1 MLVAFRC
8 KEDGGY
14 GRQMRVGAHKEDGG
28 VEGFENHWLNVH
40 ESIASDMIVSDFF
53 GRGYN
58 MVETA
63 KKKTSLA
70 RAVFSG
76 SLGNM
81 LEWFDYGLYGYFAV
95 IISSNFF
102 VAGDPIV
109 GLLLSFLT
117 FGIGFLVRPI
127 GGILIGAY
135 ADKHGRIKALTLTIL
150 CMGIC
155 TMCMGLLPTYAQVGV
170 LAPILLT
177 VLRLL
182 QGLATG
188 GEFGSSLTFISE
200 YGTPNNRAFL
210 VSWQPF
216 SVGCGLLLG
225 STAGLIVTTVLP
237 EAALYDWGWR
247 IPFICGILIAIYG
260 VYMRR
265 TVPDPPAYLKMKE
278 EEKTQVQA
286 HTPIK
291 EMFLR
296 YKKSIFA
303 VIGLLVGS
311 SATYYL
317 LITYMP
323 TYISQFMHSS
333 LSSAFIVNTSVIA
346 INLCLCP
353 FMGMLIDKI
362 GRRKSLIIGCLGFLI
377 LSYPIF
383 YFLIQQTNPIIMIA
397 LLGILI
403 VFQTIIAV
411 AIAVAS
417 AEVFPTKLRNSG
429 IGFSYNLAAA
439 IFGGLAPLAATALIA
454 GTGDQ
459 LSITWLIIGGILVT
473 FLTTVFLLK
482 GFYAHEGKKAN

>member
-1 MLVAFRC
+1 MAT
-8 KEDGGY
+8 
-14 GRQMRVGAHKEDGG
+14 
-28 VEGFENHWLNVH
+28 
-40 ESIASDMIVSDFF
+40 
-53 GRGYN
+53 
-58 MVETA
+58 TA

-95 IISSNFF
+95 IISRDFF
-102 VAGDPIV
+102 VSDDPIV
-109 GLLLSFLT
+109 GLLLSFLV
-117 FGIGFLVRPI
+117 FGTGFLVRPI

-135 ADKHGRIKALTLTIL
+135 ADKHGRIKALTLTIM

-155 TMCMGLLPTYAQVGV
+155 TMCMGLLPTYSQVGIA
-170 LAPILLT
+170 APILLT

-188 GEFGSSLTFISE
+188 GEFGSSLTFIAE

-216 SVGCGLLLG
+216 SVGCGLLVG
-225 STAGLIVTTVLP
+225 SAAGLLITTVLP

-260 VYMRR
+260 VHMRKN
-265 TVPDPPAYLKMKE
+265 VPDSPEFLKMKE
-278 EEKTQVQA
+278 ETNEA
-286 HTPIK
+286 EEPHTPVK
-291 EMFLR
+291 DLFLL
-296 YKKSIFA
+296 YKKPILT
-303 VIGLLVGS
+303 VMGLLVGS

-323 TYISQFMHSS
+323 TYISQFMHTS
-333 LSSAFIVNTSVIA
+333 LSSAFVVNTSVIA
-346 INLCLCP
+346 INLLLCP
-353 FMGMLIDKI
+353 IVGKLIDKV
-362 GRRKSLIIGCLGFLI
+362 GRRKCLIIGCLGFLI
-377 LSYPIF
+377 LSYPVF
-383 YFLIQQTNPIIMIA
+383 ALLIQQTDAVVMIA
-397 LLGILI
+397 LWGVLI
-403 VFQTIIAV
+403 VFQTILAV
-411 AIAVAS
+411 AIAVVS

-454 GTGDQ
+454 ATGNQ
-459 LSITWLIIGGILVT
+459 LSITYLILGSILIT

-482 GFYAHEGKKAN
+482 GFYAKGK

>member
-1 MLVAFRC
+1 MVAAT
-8 KEDGGY
+8 E
-14 GRQMRVGAHKEDGG
+14 
-28 VEGFENHWLNVH
+28 
-40 ESIASDMIVSDFF
+40 
-53 GRGYN
+53 
-58 MVETA
+58 
-63 KKKTSLA
+63 KKTSLA

-95 IISSNFF
+95 IISRDFF
-102 VAGDPIV
+102 VSDDPIV
-109 GLLLSFLT
+109 GLLLSFLV
-117 FGIGFLVRPI
+117 FGTGFLVRPI

-135 ADKHGRIKALTLTIL
+135 ADKHGRIKALTLTIM

-155 TMCMGLLPTYAQVGV
+155 TMCMGLLPTYSQVGV
-170 LAPILLT
+170 AAPILLT

-188 GEFGSSLTFISE
+188 GEFGSSLTFIAE

-216 SVGCGLLLG
+216 SVGCGLLVG
-225 STAGLIVTTVLP
+225 SAAGLLITTVLP

-247 IPFICGILIAIYG
+247 IPFICGILIAVYG
-260 VYMRR
+260 VHMRKN
-265 TVPDPPAYLKMKE
+265 VPDSPEFLKMKAE
-278 EEKTQVQA
+278 TKQEAEP
-286 HTPIK
+286 HTPVK
-291 EMFLR
+291 DLFLR
-296 YKKSIFA
+296 HKKPILT
-303 VIGLLVGS
+303 VMGLLVGS

-323 TYISQFMHSS
+323 TYISQFMGTS
-333 LSSAFIVNTSVIA
+333 LSSAFVVNTSVIA
-346 INLCLCP
+346 INLLLCP
-353 FMGMLIDKI
+353 LVGKLIDKV
-362 GRRKSLIIGCLGFLI
+362 GRRKCLIVGCVGFLL
-377 LSYPIF
+377 LSYPVFSI
-383 YFLIQQTNPIIMIA
+383 LIQQTNPGIMIA
-397 LLGILI
+397 LLGVLI
-403 VFQTIIAV
+403 VFQTILAV
-411 AIAVAS
+411 AIAVVS

-459 LSITWLIIGGILVT
+459 LSITYLILGSILIT

-482 GFYAHEGKKAN
+482 GFYAKEKQV

>member
-1 MLVAFRC
+1 
-8 KEDGGY
+8 
-14 GRQMRVGAHKEDGG
+14 
-28 VEGFENHWLNVH
+28 
-40 ESIASDMIVSDFF
+40 MIVSGFSGEGISHGD
-53 GRGYN
+53 N
-58 MVETA
+58 CKE
-63 KKKTSLA
+63 KTSLA

-95 IISSNFF
+95 IISRDFF
-102 VAGDPIV
+102 VSDDPIV
-109 GLLLSFLT
+109 GLLLSFLV
-117 FGIGFLVRPI
+117 FGTGFLVRPI

-135 ADKHGRIKALTLTIL
+135 ADKHGRIKALTLTIM

-155 TMCMGLLPTYAQVGV
+155 TMCMGLLPTYSQVGIA
-170 LAPILLT
+170 APILLT

-188 GEFGSSLTFISE
+188 GEFGSSLTFIAE

-216 SVGCGLLLG
+216 SVGCGLLVG
-225 STAGLIVTTVLP
+225 SAAGLLITTVLP

-260 VYMRR
+260 VHMRKN
-265 TVPDPPAYLKMKE
+265 VPDSPEFLKMKE
-278 EEKTQVQA
+278 ETNEA
-286 HTPIK
+286 EEPHTPVK
-291 EMFLR
+291 DLFLL
-296 YKKSIFA
+296 YKKPILT
-303 VIGLLVGS
+303 VMGLLVGS

-323 TYISQFMHSS
+323 TYISQFMHTS
-333 LSSAFIVNTSVIA
+333 LSSAFVVNTSVIA
-346 INLCLCP
+346 INLLLCP
-353 FMGMLIDKI
+353 IVGKLIDKV
-362 GRRKSLIIGCLGFLI
+362 GRRKCLIIGCLGFLI
-377 LSYPIF
+377 LSYPVF
-383 YFLIQQTNPIIMIA
+383 ALLIQQTDAVVMIA
-397 LLGILI
+397 LLGVLI
-403 VFQTIIAV
+403 VFQTILAV
-411 AIAVAS
+411 AIAVVS

-454 GTGDQ
+454 ATGNQ
-459 LSITWLIIGGILVT
+459 LSITYLILGSILIT

-482 GFYAHEGKKAN
+482 GFYAKGK

>member
-1 MLVAFRC
+1 MAT
-8 KEDGGY
+8 
-14 GRQMRVGAHKEDGG
+14 
-28 VEGFENHWLNVH
+28 
-40 ESIASDMIVSDFF
+40 
-53 GRGYN
+53 
-58 MVETA
+58 TA

-95 IISSNFF
+95 IISRDFF
-102 VAGDPIV
+102 VSDDPIV
-109 GLLLSFLT
+109 GLLLSFLV
-117 FGIGFLVRPI
+117 FGTGFLVRPI

-135 ADKHGRIKALTLTIL
+135 ADKHGRIKALTLTIM

-155 TMCMGLLPTYAQVGV
+155 TMCMGLLPTYSQVGIA
-170 LAPILLT
+170 APILLT

-188 GEFGSSLTFISE
+188 GEFGSSLTFIAE

-216 SVGCGLLLG
+216 SVGCGLLVG
-225 STAGLIVTTVLP
+225 SAAGLLITTVLP

-260 VYMRR
+260 VHMRKN
-265 TVPDPPAYLKMKE
+265 VPDSPEFLKMKE
-278 EEKTQVQA
+278 ETNEA
-286 HTPIK
+286 EEPHTPVK
-291 EMFLR
+291 DLFLL
-296 YKKSIFA
+296 YKKPILT
-303 VIGLLVGS
+303 VMGLLVGS

-323 TYISQFMHSS
+323 TYISQFMHTS
-333 LSSAFIVNTSVIA
+333 LSSAFVVNTSVIA
-346 INLCLCP
+346 INLLLCP
-353 FMGMLIDKI
+353 IVGKLIDKV
-362 GRRKSLIIGCLGFLI
+362 GRRKCLIIGCLGFLI
-377 LSYPIF
+377 LSYPVF
-383 YFLIQQTNPIIMIA
+383 ALLIQQTDAVVMIA
-397 LLGILI
+397 LLGVLI
-403 VFQTIIAV
+403 VFQTILAV
-411 AIAVAS
+411 AIAVVS

-454 GTGDQ
+454 ATGNQ
-459 LSITWLIIGGILVT
+459 LSITYLILGSILIT

-482 GFYAHEGKKAN
+482 GFYAKGK